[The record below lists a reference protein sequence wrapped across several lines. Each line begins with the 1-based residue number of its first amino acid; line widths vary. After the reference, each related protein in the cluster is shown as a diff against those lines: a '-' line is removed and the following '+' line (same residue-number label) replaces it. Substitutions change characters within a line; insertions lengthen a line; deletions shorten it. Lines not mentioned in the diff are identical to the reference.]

1 MNCPLYKLSRYQEKL
16 GQCSQDGE
24 MEKIF
29 IPLQI
34 FSQISVGRGEEQ
46 IEGGGVEESL
56 LLGGFILIF

>member
-1 MNCPLYKLSRYQEKL
+1 
-16 GQCSQDGE
+16 